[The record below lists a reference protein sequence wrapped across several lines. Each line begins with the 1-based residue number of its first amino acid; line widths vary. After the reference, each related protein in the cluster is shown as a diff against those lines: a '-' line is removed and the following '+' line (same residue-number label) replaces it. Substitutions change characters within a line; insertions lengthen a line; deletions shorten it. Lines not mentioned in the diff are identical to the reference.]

1 MDAPM
6 NTRVVLTAFSAV
18 ALLLSAATAFAH
30 AELKSAVPPAGGTVA
45 AAPNEVMVN
54 FSEPLEPAFSTVVV
68 RDSTGKQVDKAD
80 AHIDSATVRVS
91 LQPLP
96 PGIYTVKWR
105 AVTVDTHHTEG
116 TFTFTVGDAA
126 K

>member
-1 MDAPM
+1 VAPLVGVGLYRERKMDAPM

-68 RDSTGKQVDKAD
+68 RDSTGKQVERSIRTIPRELS
-80 AHIDSATVRVS
+80 HSRSAT
-91 LQPLP
+91 P
-96 PGIYTVKWR
+96 PSRPT
-105 AVTVDTHHTEG
+105 
-116 TFTFTVGDAA
+116 
-126 K
+126 

>member
-1 MDAPM
+1 MKSWSILVSRWSPHSAP
-6 NTRVVLTAFSAV
+6 
-18 ALLLSAATAFAH
+18 LLCEIL
-30 AELKSAVPPAGGTVA
+30 
-45 AAPNEVMVN
+45 
-54 FSEPLEPAFSTVVV
+54 
-68 RDSTGKQVDKAD
+68 TGKQVDKAD
-80 AHIDSATVRVS
+80 AHIDSATVRIS